1 MADHMRRPAVFFD
14 RDNTLIVGNE
24 YLGDPAGV
32 KLVAGAAGAVA
43 TCRNLGYAVVTVSNQ
58 SGVARGMFTENDVAA
73 VDAEMD
79 RQLLEHNAGAVVD
92 RHEYCPHH
100 PDAAVENYRR
110 NCECRKPKA
119 GMIYTAA
126 EAMALDLKKSWM
138 VGDAPRDVAAG
149 KTAGCRT
156 ILIIDPTLPA
166 SPAAKESGVTA
177 DFTVGSLIEAAEVIA
192 QAAARPMPHPITF
205 VAPKPPPSVPMPS
218 LAVPAPVATSTPTT
232 IEAPRPQPT
241 TPPTD
246 AAISAA
252 FGEKTTPTPTAA
264 LRAQP
269 ATSVAPSAT
278 PASTPASAEQPPAK
292 SVIDRA
298 PVDRTPFSKVQAT
311 PVEPAKPPAPKV
323 VQEAAPRM
331 DLTRLEMNSQQIL
344 MELKKLNDVRHD
356 DFSISKL
363 VAGITQTLALGA
375 LPVAYVLYRS
385 DPNTFQAWLLAAI
398 FLQTFTIAMLVMGRQ
413 R

>member
-1 MADHMRRPAVFFD
+1 MRRPAVFFD

-58 SGVARGMFTENDVAA
+58 SGVARGMFTEDDVAA

-79 RQLLEHNAGAVVD
+79 RQLLEHNAAAVVD

-110 NCECRKPKA
+110 SCDCRKPKA

-192 QAAARPMPHPITF
+192 QAAARPMSHPTAF
-205 VAPKPPPSVPMPS
+205 VAPKPPPSVPMP
-218 LAVPAPVATSTPTT
+218 APVATSTPTT
-232 IEAPRPQPT
+232 VESLRPRPT
-241 TPPTD
+241 APPTD

-252 FGEKTTPTPTAA
+252 FGEKTAPPPPAVAA
-264 LRAQP
+264 AP
-269 ATSVAPSAT
+269 VSV
-278 PASTPASAEQPPAK
+278 EQPPAK

-311 PVEPAKPPAPKV
+311 PVEPSKPPAPKV
-323 VQEAAPRM
+323 VQDTAPRL

-344 MELKKLNDVRHD
+344 MELKKLNDIRHD

-385 DPNTFQAWLLAAI
+385 DPNVFQAWLLAAI